1 MNSSVPTLPNDPSAS
16 DEEPVFAEPWE
27 AQAFAL
33 VLRLSEQGL
42 FQWSEWSAALAT
54 EIRHARETGDQDLG
68 DSYYHYWLAALEKL
82 LLEKSVLDSDAV
94 RSRVEQWR
102 RAYLNTPHGQPI
114 ELSAGREPADI

>member
-1 MNSSVPTLPNDPSAS
+1 MNSSVPTLPNDPWAS
-16 DEEPVFAEPWE
+16 DEKPVFEEPWE

-33 VLRLSEQGL
+33 VLRLAEQGL

-68 DSYYHYWLAALEKL
+68 DTYYHYWLAALEKL
-82 LLEKSVLDSDAV
+82 LLEKSVLDSEAV
-94 RSRVEQWR
+94 KSRIEEWR

-114 ELSAGREPADI
+114 ELSAGQALANT

>member
-1 MNSSVPTLPNDPSAS
+1 MNSSVPTLPNDPSAG
-16 DEEPVFAEPWE
+16 DEEPVFEEPWE

-54 EIRHARETGDQDLG
+54 EIRHARESGDQGLG
-68 DSYYHYWLAALEKL
+68 DIYYHYWLAALEKL
-82 LLEKSVLDSDAV
+82 LLEKSVLDSEAV
-94 RSRVEQWR
+94 KSRVEQWR

>member
-68 DSYYHYWLAALEKL
+68 DTYYHYWLAALEKL
-82 LLEKSVLDSDAV
+82 LLEKSVLDSEAV
-94 RSRVEQWR
+94 KSRIEEWR
-102 RAYLNTPHGQPI
+102 RAYLKTPHGQPI
-114 ELSAGREPADI
+114 ELSAGQEPANT

>member
-1 MNSSVPTLPNDPSAS
+1 MNSSVPTLPNDPSAT
-16 DEEPVFAEPWE
+16 DEERVFEEPWE

-68 DSYYHYWLAALEKL
+68 DTYYHYWLAALEKL
-82 LLEKSVLDSDAV
+82 LLEKSLLDSEAV
-94 RSRVEQWR
+94 KSRIEEWR
-102 RAYLNTPHGQPI
+102 RAYLNTPHGHPI
-114 ELSAGREPADI
+114 ELSAGQEPANT

>member
-1 MNSSVPTLPNDPSAS
+1 MNSSVPTLPNDPRAS
-16 DEEPVFAEPWE
+16 DEEPVFEEPWE

-68 DSYYHYWLAALEKL
+68 DTYYHYWLAALEKL
-82 LLEKSVLDSDAV
+82 LLEKSVLDSEAV
-94 RSRVEQWR
+94 KSRIEEWR
-102 RAYLNTPHGQPI
+102 RAYLNTPHGHPI
-114 ELSAGREPADI
+114 ELSAGQETANT

>member
-1 MNSSVPTLPNDPSAS
+1 MNSSVPTLPNDPSAT
-16 DEEPVFAEPWE
+16 DEEPVFEEPWE

-68 DSYYHYWLAALEKL
+68 DTYYHYWLAALEKL
-82 LLEKSVLDSDAV
+82 LLEKSVLDSEAV
-94 RSRVEQWR
+94 KSRIEEWR

-114 ELSAGREPADI
+114 ELSAGQAPANT

>member
-1 MNSSVPTLPNDPSAS
+1 MNSSVPTLPNDPSAT
-16 DEEPVFAEPWE
+16 DKEPVFEEPWE

-68 DSYYHYWLAALEKL
+68 DTYYHYWLAALEKL
-82 LLEKSVLDSDAV
+82 LLEKSVLDSEAV
-94 RSRVEQWR
+94 KSRIEEWR
-102 RAYLNTPHGQPI
+102 RAYLNTPHGHPI
-114 ELSAGREPADI
+114 ELSAGQETANT

>member
-1 MNSSVPTLPNDPSAS
+1 MNSSVPTLPNDPSAT
-16 DEEPVFAEPWE
+16 DEERVFEEPWE

-68 DSYYHYWLAALEKL
+68 DTYYHYWLAALEKL
-82 LLEKSVLDSDAV
+82 LLEKSVLDSEAV
-94 RSRVEQWR
+94 KSRIEEWR
-102 RAYLNTPHGQPI
+102 RAYLNTPHGHPI
-114 ELSAGREPADI
+114 ELSAGQEPANT

>member
-1 MNSSVPTLPNDPSAS
+1 MNSSVPTLPNDPPAT
-16 DEEPVFAEPWE
+16 DEEPVFEEPWE

-68 DSYYHYWLAALEKL
+68 DTYYHYWLAALEKL
-82 LLEKSVLDSDAV
+82 LLEKSVLDSETV
-94 RSRVEQWR
+94 ESRVEEWR
-102 RAYLNTPHGQPI
+102 RAYLHTPHGQPI
-114 ELSAGREPADI
+114 ELSAGQESANT

>member
-1 MNSSVPTLPNDPSAS
+1 MNASVHTGPKDLPDS
-16 DEEPVFAEPWE
+16 DQAPVFAEPWE

-54 EIRHARETGDQDLG
+54 EIRHARDTGDQDLG
-68 DSYYHYWLAALEKL
+68 DTYYHYWLVALEKL
-82 LLEKSVLDSDAV
+82 LLEKSVLDSKAV

-114 ELSAGREPADI
+114 ELSAGREPADT

>member
-1 MNSSVPTLPNDPSAS
+1 MNSSVPTLPNDPSAT

-54 EIRHARETGDQDLG
+54 EIRHARESGDQDLG
-68 DSYYHYWLAALEKL
+68 DTYYHYWLAALEKL
-82 LLEKSVLDSDAV
+82 LLEKSVMDSEAV
-94 RSRVEQWR
+94 KSRIEEWR

-114 ELSAGREPADI
+114 ELSAGQEPANT

>member
-1 MNSSVPTLPNDPSAS
+1 MKPSVLTGAKDPWGS
-16 DEEPVFAEPWE
+16 DQVPVFAEPWE

-42 FQWSEWSAALAT
+42 FQWSEWTAALSAQ
-54 EIRHARETGDQDLG
+54 ISQARESGDQDLG
-68 DSYYHYWLAALEKL
+68 DTYYHYWLAALEEL
-82 LLEKSVLDSDAV
+82 LLEKSVLDSEAV
-94 RSRVEQWR
+94 KSRVEQWR

>member
-1 MNSSVPTLPNDPSAS
+1 MNSSVPTLPNDSSAT
-16 DEEPVFAEPWE
+16 DEEPVFEEPWE

-68 DSYYHYWLAALEKL
+68 DTYYHYWLAALEKL
-82 LLEKSVLDSDAV
+82 LLEKSVLDSEAV
-94 RSRVEQWR
+94 KSRIEEWR
-102 RAYLNTPHGQPI
+102 RAYLNTPHGHPI
-114 ELSAGREPADI
+114 ELSAGQEPANT

>member
-1 MNSSVPTLPNDPSAS
+1 MNSSVPTLPNDPSAG
-16 DEEPVFAEPWE
+16 DEEPVFEEPWE

-68 DSYYHYWLAALEKL
+68 DTYYHYWLAALEKL
-82 LLEKSVLDSDAV
+82 LLEKSVLDSEAV
-94 RSRVEQWR
+94 KSRIEEWR
-102 RAYLNTPHGQPI
+102 RAYLNTPHGHPI
-114 ELSAGREPADI
+114 ELSAGQETANT

>member
-1 MNSSVPTLPNDPSAS
+1 MNSSVPTLPNDPRAS
-16 DEEPVFAEPWE
+16 DEEPVFEEPWE

-68 DSYYHYWLAALEKL
+68 DTYYHYWLAALEKL
-82 LLEKSVLDSDAV
+82 LLEKAVLDSEAV
-94 RSRVEQWR
+94 KSRIEEWR
-102 RAYLNTPHGQPI
+102 CAYLNTPHGHPI
-114 ELSAGREPADI
+114 ELSAGQEPANT

>member
-1 MNSSVPTLPNDPSAS
+1 MNSSVPTLPNDPRAS
-16 DEEPVFAEPWE
+16 DEEPVFEEPWE

-68 DSYYHYWLAALEKL
+68 DTYYHYWLAALEKL
-82 LLEKSVLDSDAV
+82 LLEKSVLNNEAV
-94 RSRVEQWR
+94 KLRIEEWR
-102 RAYLNTPHGQPI
+102 RAYLNTPHGHPI
-114 ELSAGREPADI
+114 ELSAGQETANT

>member
-1 MNSSVPTLPNDPSAS
+1 MNSSVPTLPNDPWAS
-16 DEEPVFAEPWE
+16 DAEPVFGEPWE

-68 DSYYHYWLAALEKL
+68 DTYYHYWLAALEKL
-82 LLEKSVLDSDAV
+82 LLEKSVLDSEAV
-94 RSRVEQWR
+94 KSRIEEWR
-102 RAYLNTPHGQPI
+102 RAYLNTPHGHPI
-114 ELSAGREPADI
+114 ELSVGQEPANT

>member
-1 MNSSVPTLPNDPSAS
+1 MNSSDPKLPNDPWAS
-16 DEEPVFAEPWE
+16 DEEPVFEQPWE

-68 DSYYHYWLAALEKL
+68 DTYYHYWLAALEKL
-82 LLEKSVLDSDAV
+82 LLEKSVLDSEALK
-94 RSRVEQWR
+94 SRIEEWR
-102 RAYLNTPHGQPI
+102 RAYIKTPHGQPI
-114 ELSAGREPADI
+114 ELSAGQEPANT

>member
-1 MNSSVPTLPNDPSAS
+1 MNSSVPTLPSDRSAT
-16 DEEPVFAEPWE
+16 DEEPVFEEPWE

-68 DSYYHYWLAALEKL
+68 NTYYHYWLAALEKL
-82 LLEKSVLDSDAV
+82 LLEKSVLDSEAV
-94 RSRVEQWR
+94 KSRIEEWR

-114 ELSAGREPADI
+114 ELSAGQESANT